1 MNFRK
6 YRRRTLPVDAVEVN
20 LTNLQAIGRI
30 PGCSVAASPMG
41 YGVRVHVET
50 EEGEKV
56 AHPGDLITLDA
67 GGNLEVMTPEDF
79 REAYEP
85 LEE

>member
-1 MNFRK
+1 MSFRK
-6 YRRRTLPVDAVEVN
+6 YRRRTPPVDAVEVN

-30 PGCSVAASPMG
+30 PGCSVSASPMG
-41 YGVRVHVET
+41 DGVRVHVET

-56 AHPGDLITLDA
+56 AHPGDLITLDTK
-67 GGNLEVMTPEDF
+67 GNLEVMTPEDF